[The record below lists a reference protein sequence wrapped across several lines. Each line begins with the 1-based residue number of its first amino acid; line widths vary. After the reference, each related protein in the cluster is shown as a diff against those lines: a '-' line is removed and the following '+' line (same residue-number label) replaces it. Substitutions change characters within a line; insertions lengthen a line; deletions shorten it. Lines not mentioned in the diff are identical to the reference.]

1 MKLVLCYG
9 YNKINV
15 ENTGDDKMTDLEH
28 RVTMLEDQVHF
39 LKMTVNRLIN
49 EKVDTDYQPVWH
61 DTQTEFERK
70 YGRE

>member
-1 MKLVLCYG
+1 
-9 YNKINV
+9 
-15 ENTGDDKMTDLEH
+15 MTDLEH